1 MRLDELLSKQKKR
14 TNTRGRRSSE
24 EREREREREREPAP
38 TRKANRRKV
47 SLSTVLEE
55 ERQQPVTLSAPDPA
69 ILAVMYA
76 LVGFGLVMV
85 YSASAVWADRTLH
98 DSNAL
103 IRSQAMHA
111 LLAGSAAWIVGHYG
125 DYRWLRRAAYPLL
138 FVTVIMLIATV
149 AGKGHTAGGA
159 ARWLS
164 LGFFRVQPAE
174 IAKLA
179 LILWLADSL
188 AKKREQI
195 RSFTVGFLPH
205 ALGAV
210 LLGMLCLKQPDFG
223 SAVMIGTLLFVMLFT
238 AGAPLG
244 YLLGLGIL
252 SLPVAYFVVAAAD
265 YRMKR
270 IAAFFSDTNNYQL
283 WESQLS
289 FGSGGIWGVG
299 LGESHQKLLYLPEAH
314 TDFIS
319 SIVAEEL
326 GLVGFSAMV
335 LMYLFL
341 VYRGIRTS
349 LRAPDAFGTYLCVG
363 ISLFI
368 GIQAFTNL
376 AVALGVFP
384 TKGLT
389 LPFISY
395 GGSSLVVNCCA
406 VGLLSN
412 VSRLSRATSPVKT
425 PSASGAAR
433 PVGGVS

>member
-1 MRLDELLSKQKKR
+1 MSFDELLSKQKKR

-24 EREREREREREPAP
+24 ERIKDAP
-38 TRKANRRKV
+38 RRDLRKENRKKN
-47 SLSTVLEE
+47 SLSTNYVEE
-55 ERQQPVTLSAPDPA
+55 PQLNVALGGPDPA

-85 YSASAVWADRTLH
+85 YSASAVYADRTLH
-98 DSNAL
+98 DPNAL
-103 IRSQAMHA
+103 IRSQVMHA
-111 LLAGSAAWIVGHYG
+111 ILAGSSAWIVGHYG
-125 DYRWLRRAAYPLL
+125 DYRWLRRVTYPML
-138 FVTVIMLIATV
+138 FVTVAMLIATV
-149 AGKGHTAGGA
+149 AGMGHAAGGA

-164 LGFFRVQPAE
+164 LGLFRVQPAE
-174 IAKLA
+174 IAKLTV
-179 LILWLADSL
+179 ICWLADSL
-188 AKKREQI
+188 AKKREHI

-205 ALGAV
+205 ALGA
-210 LLGMLCLKQPDFG
+210 LLFALLCLKQPDFG
-223 SAVMIGTLLFVMLFT
+223 SAVMIATLLFVMLFT

-265 YRMKR
+265 YRMRR
-270 IAAFFSDTNNYQL
+270 IVAFFSDTNNYQL

-289 FGSGGIWGVG
+289 FGSGGVWGVG
-299 LGESHQKLLYLPEAH
+299 LGGSHQKLLYLPEAH

-326 GLVGFSAMV
+326 GLIGFSAMV

-341 VYRGIRTS
+341 VYRGIRTA
-349 LRAPDAFGTYLCVG
+349 LRSPDVYGTYLCVG

-368 GIQAFTNL
+368 GMQAFTNL

-384 TKGLT
+384 TKGMA

-412 VSRLSRATSPVKT
+412 VSRLSRAASPVKAT
-425 PSASGAAR
+425 TASSAAR
-433 PVGGVS
+433 SVGGVS

>member
-1 MRLDELLSKQKKR
+1 MSFDELLSKQKKR
-14 TNTRGRRSSE
+14 TNTRGRRGAE
-24 EREREREREREPAP
+24 ERSKDPAP
-38 TRKANRRKV
+38 ARKDSRKENRRKP
-47 SLSTVLEE
+47 SMSAALEE
-55 ERQQPVTLSAPDPA
+55 LQEPVALGGPDPA

-85 YSASAVWADRTLH
+85 YSASAVYADRTLH
-98 DSNAL
+98 DANAL
-103 IRSQAMHA
+103 IRSQVMHA
-111 LLAGSAAWIVGHYG
+111 LLAGSSAWIVGHYG
-125 DYRWLRRAAYPLL
+125 DYRWLRRITYPML
-138 FVTVIMLIATV
+138 FVTVGMLVAIV
-149 AGKGHTAGGA
+149 AGLGHTAGGA

-164 LGFFRVQPAE
+164 FGLFRVQPAE
-174 IAKLA
+174 IAKVVV
-179 LILWLADSL
+179 ICWLADSL
-188 AKKREQI
+188 AKKREHI

-210 LLGMLCLKQPDFG
+210 VFALLCLKQPDFG

-252 SLPVAYFVVAAAD
+252 SLPVAYCVVAAAD
-265 YRMKR
+265 YRMRR

-289 FGSGGIWGVG
+289 FGSGGVWGVG
-299 LGESHQKLLYLPEAH
+299 LGGSHQKLLYLPEAH

-326 GLVGFSAMV
+326 GLIGFSAMV

-341 VYRGIRTS
+341 VYRGIRTA
-349 LRAPDAFGTYLCVG
+349 LRCPDAYGSYLCVG

-368 GIQAFTNL
+368 GMQAFTNL

-384 TKGLT
+384 TKGMA

-412 VSRLSRATSPVKT
+412 VSRLARAASPT
-425 PSASGAAR
+425 HAPEASSAAR